1 MITTQSEENFN
12 AASKLLPGGVN
23 SPVRAFKS
31 VGGNPR
37 FIASAKGAKLTDV
50 DGNAYIDY
58 VGSWGPMILGH
69 AQPDVIAGIIETAAH
84 GVSFGAPCPLEI
96 KLAKLVVDMVPSI
109 DVVRFVNSGTEATMS
124 ALRLARGFT
133 GRDKIIKF
141 EGGYHGHAD
150 GLLVKAGSGAAT
162 FGIPDSAGV
171 PQDYA
176 KLTLTCPLN
185 DMAAVRR
192 LFAENSHEIA
202 CVIVEPI
209 PGNTGVI
216 DLYHT
221 GFLAALRS
229 ICDQEGTLLIFDEV
243 MSGFR
248 VASGG
253 AQALFGITPDITCL
267 GKIIGGGLPVGA
279 YGGREEIM
287 RKISPDGPVYQAGTL
302 SGNPLAMRA
311 GIETLTRLRD
321 PAVYAQLE
329 IRSARLFDGL
339 LAGCKTAGI
348 AACGNRFGSM
358 FTVFFTTADHV
369 RNFDDACGCDLAFF
383 ARYFNAMLEEG
394 IYLAPSQFEAGF
406 VSTAHSDADIE
417 YTLEAAA
424 RALVAAR

>member
-1 MITTQSEENFN
+1 VNRTKSDKNFI
-12 AASKLLPGGVN
+12 AASILLPGGVN

-31 VGGNPR
+31 VGGNPL
-37 FIASAKGAKLTDV
+37 FIASAKGSTITDV

-69 AQPDVIAGIIETAAH
+69 AHPDVIAGITQTAAD
-84 GVSFGAPCPLEI
+84 GVSFGAPCTLEI
-96 KLAKLVVDMVPSI
+96 ELAQLVVGMVSSI

-162 FGIPDSAGV
+162 FGVPDSAGV

-185 DMAAVRR
+185 DAAAVRR
-192 LFAENSHEIA
+192 LFAENSGDIA

-216 DLYHT
+216 DLYNT
-221 GFLAALRS
+221 GFLAELRD
-229 ICDQEGTLLIFDEV
+229 ICNQEGALLIFDEV

-253 AQALFGITPDITCL
+253 AQALFGITPDLTCL

-287 RKISPDGPVYQAGTL
+287 RNISPDGDVYQAGTL

-321 PAVYAQLE
+321 PALYAQLE
-329 IRSARLFDGL
+329 QRSTRLFDGL
-339 LAGCKTAGI
+339 LAGCKEAGV

-358 FTVFFTTADHV
+358 FTVFFTSANQV
-369 RNFDDACGCDLAFF
+369 QNFDDACACDLAFF
-383 ARYFNAMLEEG
+383 ARYFNTMLAQG

-406 VSTAHSDADIE
+406 VSAAHSDADIDR
-417 YTLEAAA
+417 TLEAAA
-424 RALVAAR
+424 KALVAAR